1 MNHSPFVQN
10 LMLSASIFCSPG
22 LYLAIATLGA
32 GGGRPSSIQMANIS
46 NALLYAAFVLAGV
59 IAPTVLSKLGP
70 RYTIII
76 AISGYAIYTGAMW
89 YFDAQDTFGI
99 LRLLAFTWE
108 LRPHFFEP
116 PPLSF
121 PIAIPKRSNEDFGVP

>member
-1 MNHSPFVQN
+1 MEKEQVSSRPVPKRPHLTKVNHSPFVQN
-10 LMLSASIFCSPG
+10 LILSATLFCNPG

-76 AISGYAIYTGAMW
+76 AIW
-89 YFDAQDTFGI
+89 
-99 LRLLAFTWE
+99 
-108 LRPHFFEP
+108 
-116 PPLSF
+116 
-121 PIAIPKRSNEDFGVP
+121 IPYLYR